1 MAASTASHGFVMKLD
16 HVTIVTADLES
27 VRRFLCSIVGLRE
40 GSRPPFGF
48 DGHWLYAN
56 GQPVIHLIGSA
67 PAPSA
72 RRSSARID
80 HVALRA
86 NSVLEW
92 SELLE
97 RIRVSG
103 ISYELS
109 EVPLSGERQ
118 LFVAI
123 APGVVIELVTVQQP
137 PTP

>member
-1 MAASTASHGFVMKLD
+1 
-16 HVTIVTADLES
+16 
-27 VRRFLCSIVGLRE
+27 
-40 GSRPPFGF
+40 
-48 DGHWLYAN
+48 
-56 GQPVIHLIGSA
+56 
-67 PAPSA
+67 
-72 RRSSARID
+72 
-80 HVALRA
+80 LRA

-137 PTP
+137 PAP